1 MRHLKDVNWSAFLRD
16 AIEHRINLED
26 TIAERDWQK
35 IQEADE
41 LTNEIFDE
49 MHRKYGHVN
58 YDSTETIRS
67 WRDKRYGS
75 TR

>member
-16 AIEHRINLED
+16 AIEHRIKLEE

-35 IQEADE
+35 IHEADK
-41 LTNEIFDE
+41 LTEEIFNE
-49 MHRKYGHVN
+49 MHKRHGHVE

-67 WRDKRYGS
+67 WREKRHGN